1 MTRPLR
7 NPSQLLPAATAAPYS
22 NRFPRAVVAS
32 ATPAIHPDLAS
43 QTLVDDTCHQN
54 TLGDRNMQSN
64 HKEESISSD
73 QVNAPSAMESPPPA
87 PLEEVG
93 TATNI
98 SSVRAALGLNEAAF
112 HQAEVLSAAVRM
124 DPWMATS
131 MMYVAVNHRL
141 EELATAVQNLQLG
154 TATRVTQPPVGP
166 RAPNFLFHGDV
177 RLFIR
182 SRLRSAI
189 FIPHLH
195 SYGRT
200 QNVANQ
206 ATIIHTPVAVVK
218 AIRTPVSFIHEL
230 AKYEKSVLA
239 KAVMM
244 GGRPGR
250 RSIDQPIPRL
260 DDIIVNILR
269 TFSPQHELM
278 AQSDV
283 VVSITHAMRIRICYI
298 RLHMYIQR
306 ALDRTIT
313 LVPSPWDSIDCH
325 LEVMRRQSRDYKF
338 AYGRLLLEID
348 REVFNG
354 INTAADV
361 ALIDLDLPT
370 EQEVQDLLAR
380 QAAVPAIVEVE
391 DRQAQG
397 EIF

>member
-1 MTRPLR
+1 MSNIPSLNPSIQITPRFARRAHGRQDPSTGPLR

-177 RLFIR
+177 R
-182 SRLRSAI
+182 
-189 FIPHLH
+189 
-195 SYGRT
+195 
-200 QNVANQ
+200 
-206 ATIIHTPVAVVK
+206 
-218 AIRTPVSFIHEL
+218 
-230 AKYEKSVLA
+230 
-239 KAVMM
+239 
-244 GGRPGR
+244 
-250 RSIDQPIPRL
+250 
-260 DDIIVNILR
+260 
-269 TFSPQHELM
+269 
-278 AQSDV
+278 
-283 VVSITHAMRIRICYI
+283 VSI
-298 RLHMYIQR
+298 
-306 ALDRTIT
+306 
-313 LVPSPWDSIDCH
+313 PSSGASATP
-325 LEVMRRQSRDYKF
+325 K
-338 AYGRLLLEID
+338 
-348 REVFNG
+348 
-354 INTAADV
+354 
-361 ALIDLDLPT
+361 
-370 EQEVQDLLAR
+370 
-380 QAAVPAIVEVE
+380 
-391 DRQAQG
+391 
-397 EIF
+397 